1 LLKFLAAPVESSA
14 IYSIDSPRTPWFA
27 TNLTVYF
34 PQMMESSLLPKSEQA
49 MNKLDVFVVSFGIAF
64 FLASERFKRLLSWM
78 GVRKAR

>member
-1 LLKFLAAPVESSA
+1 
-14 IYSIDSPRTPWFA
+14 
-27 TNLTVYF
+27 
-34 PQMMESSLLPKSEQA
+34 MMESSRLPKSEQA